1 MIGGL
6 LLAAG
11 GARRFGSQ
19 KLVAVFRGTPVV
31 RHAAEALRGETDDL
45 VIVVGSESAAVRRA
59 VDDMHARI
67 VENDE
72 WALGLSTS
80 IRRGIEAFGDDTEA
94 IVLAVGDQ
102 PQLDPGTIRRVIDRW
117 RSSGKPIVSASY
129 RGVRAHPVLF
139 ARRKFDALRRLEG
152 DAGARLLIERSGDDV
167 SYVEIDDP
175 MPSDVDTPDDLA
187 RLSSQ
192 G

>member
-19 KLVAVFRGTPVV
+19 KLVASFGGAPVV
-31 RHAAEALRGETDDL
+31 RHAAETLARETDDL
-45 VIVVGSESAAVRRA
+45 VIVVGSEGDAVRRA
-59 VDDMHARI
+59 VEGVRARV
-67 VENDE
+67 VENAG

-80 IRRGIEAFGDDTEA
+80 IRRGIDAFGEETEA

-102 PQLDPGTIRRVIDRW
+102 PQLDPTAIRRVIDRW
-117 RSSGKPIVSASY
+117 RASDKPIVSASY

-167 SYVEIDDP
+167 SYVEIDDL
-175 MPSDVDTPDDLA
+175 MPPDVDTPDDLA
-187 RLSSQ
+187 RLSSR